1 MGSRRIAR
9 WQPHALVLGESAG
22 LTASAFWP
30 MPSMRPGAGDTQ
42 TPAVVLPGHC
52 LMRDP
57 TCRSSHAS
65 VSSSQ

>member
-1 MGSRRIAR
+1 MGSRRIAQ

-42 TPAVVLPGHC
+42 TPAVVLPGH
-52 LMRDP
+52 
-57 TCRSSHAS
+57 A
-65 VSSSQ
+65 